1 MRICARGFC
10 GQPVS
15 RFPQSCVRA
24 AHFAP
29 MRRNIWLEACSATE
43 RLLMTNET
51 NSAGKQHTGN
61 TKPRFDKKRSDR
73 PRFDKP
79 RGETKKT
86 DGERNDAPRT
96 ASSGQPAFSDKSK
109 GGFHA
114 KRGGQKKKP
123 FGHSA
128 NNGASYNRGNQ
139 ADGSY
144 IAPDM
149 AGPGVSD
156 RETFA
161 RRAPAPQP
169 KIEPVDSSA
178 FAELGL
184 SHAAVITLSRL
195 GFSTPTPIQ
204 KQAIPHGLSGRD
216 VMGLAQT
223 GTGKT
228 AAFGLPLIDH
238 LMRDRV
244 APMPKAVRSLILA
257 PTREL
262 VNQISDV
269 LRSFMKTSPMKL
281 VTAVGGL
288 SINVQIDN
296 LYRGADVLV
305 ATPGRLLDL
314 IDRKAVRLDSAKY
327 LVLDEADQMLD
338 MGFIVP
344 LKKIVK
350 HLPKERQTM
359 LFSATMPKEIEELS
373 KTYLHMPVRVETAP
387 AGKPADKVTQF
398 VHFLERKAKADKLKA
413 ILSEAPESL
422 SLVFSRTKHGAEKL
436 MKHLV
441 EAGFKASSI
450 HGNKSQS
457 QRDRAIQSFKAGE
470 TRVLVA
476 TDVAARG
483 IDIPGVSHVFNFD
496 LPEVPENYVHRIGRT
511 ARAGA
516 DGIAHAFCAGDEK
529 NLLRAIERLTGK
541 PLLVGSGDI
550 RALKKEEGA
559 ELEAKPSG
567 FGGHRDGTKNLRR
580 QDGFVT
586 AEGAGED
593 GRPARKPNPHGR
605 PNGFRGGKP
614 NGNGGKPGGFKGG
627 NRRPNNNNRSKP
639 QAA

>member
-1 MRICARGFC
+1 LSQYNTSKAN
-10 GQPVS
+10 PS
-15 RFPQSCVRA
+15 RTQ
-24 AHFAP
+24 
-29 MRRNIWLEACSATE
+29 N
-43 RLLMTNET
+43 
-51 NSAGKQHTGN
+51 GN
-61 TKPRFDKKRSDR
+61 TQNGNPQNANA
-73 PRFDKP
+73 
-79 RGETKKT
+79 KT
-86 DGERNDAPRT
+86 
-96 ASSGQPAFSDKSK
+96 
-109 GGFHA
+109 GFHA
-114 KRGGQKKKP
+114 RRGGRNKKP
-123 FGHSA
+123 FGHTA
-128 NNGASYNRGNQ
+128 EGGNGRAPRDEARG
-139 ADGSY
+139 AY
-144 IAPDM
+144 AAPDQ

-156 RETFA
+156 REQQT
-161 RRAPAPQP
+161 RRATPMAP
-169 KIEPVDSSA
+169 KIEPVDASA
-178 FAELGL
+178 FAALGL
-184 SHAAVITLSRL
+184 SHAAIITLSRL

-204 KQAIPHGLSGRD
+204 EKAIPHGLSGRD

-314 IDRKAVRLDSAKY
+314 IDRKAVRLDQARY

-359 LFSATMPKEIEELS
+359 LFSATMPSAIEELS
-373 KTYLHMPVRVETAP
+373 KAYLHMPVRVETAP
-387 AGKPADKVTQF
+387 SGKPADKVKQF
-398 VHFLERKAKADKLKA
+398 IHFLDKKAKGDKLKLL
-413 ILSEAPESL
+413 LSESPESL
-422 SLVFSRTKHGAEKL
+422 SLVFARTKHGAEKL

-441 EAGFKASSI
+441 ESGFKASSI
-450 HGNKSQS
+450 HGNKSQN
-457 QRDRAIQSFKAGE
+457 QRDRAISSFRAGE

-483 IDIPGVSHVFNFD
+483 IDIPGVTHVFNFD

-516 DGIAHAFCAGDEK
+516 DGIAHGFCSGEEK
-529 NLLRAIERLTGK
+529 GLLRAIERLTGK
-541 PLLVGSGDI
+541 PLIVASGDM
-550 RALKKEEGA
+550 RTLKAEEG
-559 ELEAKPSG
+559 ELEAKASG
-567 FGGHRDGTKNLRR
+567 FGGHRDGTKNTRR
-580 QDGFVT
+580 QDGHVKPGE
-586 AEGAGED
+586 EG
-593 GRPARKPNPHGR
+593 PVRKPNPY
-605 PNGFRGGKP
+605 RGQKRASGP
-614 NGNGGKPGGFKGG
+614 GERSGGGKPGGAATPANGAKPNGFRQGLRG
-627 NRRPNNNNRSKP
+627 PRRSA
-639 QAA
+639 QAANRA